1 MLTGLRPE
9 TFQNLQ
15 LNAGVFLL
23 NFDYSAIND
32 KAALEVAVLAALE
45 SGEGVLGATIGGG
58 NFNCTPSMRTI
69 EADGMRYPFVGSTV
83 NDMWTVELSTTLK
96 EVTPENFA
104 LALVSADVTN
114 NSGKT
119 IVSVRTDIKNT
130 DYQNKLCWVGDLS
143 DGKFVLIELDNA
155 LNTAGANFVFSDKS
169 EGTIPV
175 TFRGHVSGLKSQ
187 VNAPCRVIFF
197 DDAV

>member
-23 NFDYSAIND
+23 NFDHSAIND
-32 KAALEVAVLAALE
+32 KAALEDAVLAAME
-45 SGEGVLGATIGGG
+45 GNEGVLGATIGGG
-58 NFNCTPSMRTI
+58 NFNCTPAMRTI
-69 EADGMRYPFVGSTV
+69 EADGMRYPFVGSTT

-104 LALVSADVTN
+104 LALASADVTKN
-114 NSGKT
+114 GSKT
-119 IVSVRTDIKNT
+119 IVSIRTDIKDT
-130 DYQNKLCWVGDLS
+130 DYRPELCWIGDTS
-143 DGKFVLIELDNA
+143 RGFVMIELDNA
-155 LNTAGANFVFSDKS
+155 LNTAGANFAFSDKS

-175 TFRGHVSGLKSQ
+175 TFRAHVADLKSQ
-187 VNAPCRVIFF
+187 GFAPCRIIFF
-197 DDAV
+197 DEAAA